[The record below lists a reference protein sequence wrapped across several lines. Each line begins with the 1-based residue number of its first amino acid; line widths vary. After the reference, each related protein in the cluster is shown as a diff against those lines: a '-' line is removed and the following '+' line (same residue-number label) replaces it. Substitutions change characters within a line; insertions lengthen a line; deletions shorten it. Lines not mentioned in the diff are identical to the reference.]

1 MIFLICQRETETPQ
15 TQILKDLVHNRYLI
29 DGVSLY
35 PKDMCGGQKYWVGQK
50 GWCFLATQYIARY
63 KEGAELGSAKELL
76 LAVTSV
82 QAFCS

>member
-35 PKDMCGGQKYWVGQK
+35 PKDMCGGQKYVLYAQMEMSRDRLGAPSVIK
-50 GWCFLATQYIARY
+50 LTFLSR
-63 KEGAELGSAKELL
+63 LL
-76 LAVTSV
+76 KLKI
-82 QAFCS
+82 FLFHK